1 MIILQALTPYV
12 NEVNLKLMPDEKVNR
27 ESSIVNRIISIY
39 HLPFTIRRK
48 SKAFTLIELLVVISI
63 IAILITIIIA
73 TFGTTQQKARDSRRK
88 TDLDAFKKALQL
100 YQGDTRGSAWYPD
113 CPGAPLTCDLTVPAS
128 FDPALDVIYLKDF
141 PTDPEGATDY
151 LYDVSGA
158 TCDTDINGDGSNVA
172 GCNSYSI
179 RACLENVNDSDA
191 DATDT
196 CTSADYVSYTIT
208 NP

>member
-27 ESSIVNRIISIY
+27 ESSIVNRILSIY

-100 YQGDTRGSAWYPD
+100 FKSDTKGSSKYPSVINDNALVTPKYIKEILQDPSLSTVNGGNYIYNAFQGNGTSNCTPSADTTTDASNGNCETYK
-113 CPGAPLTCDLTVPAS
+113 LT
-128 FDPALDVIYLKDF
+128 
-141 PTDPEGATDY
+141 
-151 LYDVSGA
+151 
-158 TCDTDINGDGSNVA
+158 
-172 GCNSYSI
+172 
-179 RACLENVNDSDA
+179 ACLENTNDA
-191 DATDT
+191 NKDATTDPI
-196 CTSADYVSYTIT
+196 CSAAGYASYTIT